1 MKILWFRNEC
11 IIKRTMTVDVY
22 VEKAKER
29 MNDHDFQKK
38 VIDKIEVLEFR
49 AEINENAKI

>member
-1 MKILWFRNEC
+1 
-11 IIKRTMTVDVY
+11 MTVDVDID
-22 VEKAKER
+22 KAKER

-49 AEINENAKI
+49 AEINKNAKI